1 MLRTSKEINVYV
13 ESKSPLHEYTAPNI
27 MKAEGI
33 FKKQAPNLEESRLSP
48 TINDDTLRTD
58 FSEAQQLFKE
68 QIWNGFLILNGKG
81 YLTPDEWQL
90 LVTSAGKNTFLFPDI
105 SLSLGT
111 KITLMLGKG
120 GEEAFVRNVLREKG
134 AEPVIR
140 EAAGGSLLYV
150 KGGEGNTE
158 SQFLSG
164 LVSEL
169 GVQTAAFEKLEKDIE
184 QCNYRHTK
192 KRLKYLTLYDF
203 ILYHFGSERVFPPE
217 ELIGKIQASP
227 LKDSNEMIDMIKTI
241 REMNAAAF
249 WAEYEKFR
257 EFQLLKVLLH
267 WYSVSTVRV
276 LNGKAYQYI
285 SEQISEETL
294 RKGLSY
300 FRIHTASL
308 DPVRSKAVQ
317 QGTTVVFTYELQN
330 VGGEIRAAI
339 SRHTYPQTLSEA
351 EFTFTPPHQGTLK
364 LTDLTIGET
373 YFVSLFEYMSEDDT
387 VKLGDLPQITPG
399 ISWPTLTVFNKSLI
413 GNALDITMQPD
424 GVEGNVSFRAVLC
437 KGEVKI
443 ASPTEGEEISQ
454 SSEGGK
460 ILFHAEEL
468 AYDEPVTAA
477 VFALAENGKYFNKM
491 QEFTVTPKEAQLVQI
506 VRRSADYLKK
516 MIEFDFAGKTW
527 PEEFGDDT
535 LAIACRTDRYPVNPG
550 DNEPIFSKKTLSQ
563 SDYNHGAFRVGL
575 KRENAFPVVYISGWL
590 SGRGGAQPVIRSA
603 LYNLRYTV
611 KKPLLSFLTKD
622 IVVQMQVPKQMP
634 ESWALPKLNITVF
647 NKSSA
652 VIFNVNGVEMDPVSH
667 SFTCDLKEAGAYILI
682 EASEP
687 LARQQYQFI
696 NQKTNGMGKT
706 EI

>member
-90 LVTSAGKNTFLFPDI
+90 LISSAGKNTFLFPDI

-111 KITLMLGKG
+111 KITLMVNK
-120 GEEAFVRNVLREKG
+120 GEEESFVRSVLREKG
-134 AEPVIR
+134 TEPVIH
-140 EAAGGSLLYV
+140 EAPGGSLLYV
-150 KGGEGNTE
+150 KGSEGNSET
-158 SQFLSG
+158 QFLSG
-164 LVSEL
+164 LVSAL
-169 GVQTAAFEKLEKDIE
+169 GVETAAFEKLEKDIE

-241 REMNAAAF
+241 RGMNANTF
-249 WAEYEKFR
+249 WQEYEKFR

-267 WYSVSTVRV
+267 WYSVSPVRC

-285 SEQISEETL
+285 SEQISEEML

-300 FRIHTASL
+300 FKIHTASL
-308 DPVRSKAVQ
+308 DPVRSKAAQ

-339 SRHTYPQTLSEA
+339 SRKTYPATLSEA
-351 EFTFTPPHQGTLK
+351 EFTFTPPNPGSLK

-373 YFVSLFEYMSEDDT
+373 YFVSLFEYMSDEDT
-387 VKLGDLPQITPG
+387 VKLGDLPQVTPG
-399 ISWPTLTVFNKSLI
+399 ITWPTLTAFNKSLI
-413 GNALDITMQPD
+413 GNTLDITMQPD
-424 GVEGNVSFRAVLC
+424 GVVGDLRFKAVIC

-443 ASPTEGEEISQ
+443 TAPTEGDEIAQ
-454 SSEGGK
+454 SSEGGR

-468 AYDEPVTAA
+468 AYNEPVTAA

-506 VRRSADYLKK
+506 VRRSADYMKK
-516 MIEFDFAGKTW
+516 MIEFDFAEKTW

-535 LAIACRTDRYPVNPG
+535 LAIACRTDRYPMNPG
-550 DNEPIFSKKTLSQ
+550 DNEPIFSKKSLSV

-575 KRENAFPVVYISGWL
+575 KRENTFPVVYISGWL

-603 LYNLRYTV
+603 LYNLRYSV
-611 KKPLLSFLTKD
+611 KKSLLSFLTKD
-622 IVVQMQVPKQMP
+622 ITVQFHVPAQMP
-634 ESWALPKLNITVF
+634 ENWTLPKLNITVF
-647 NKSSA
+647 NKNSS
-652 VIFNVNGVEMDPVSH
+652 VIFNVNGAEIDPSSH
-667 SFTCDLKEAGAYILI
+667 SYSCDLKEAGAYILI
-682 EASEP
+682 EAADA

-696 NQKTNGMGKT
+696 NQKTNGMGRT